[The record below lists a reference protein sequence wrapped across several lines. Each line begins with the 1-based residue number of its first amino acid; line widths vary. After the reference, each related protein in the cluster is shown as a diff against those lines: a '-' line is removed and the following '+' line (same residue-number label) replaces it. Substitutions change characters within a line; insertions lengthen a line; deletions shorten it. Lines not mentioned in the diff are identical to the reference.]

1 MSRNDVSA
9 TRTPST
15 KLFSLLFALSAT
27 LAAPAAGA
35 YTLNPNGGTRSGD
48 GLRVEIA
55 ANTQMQVWRAGV
67 AQGDDPTA
75 APPSARV
82 NNSVYLAIGSTL
94 YGATCVECAAT
105 AIPWTPVSQTAVTG
119 DGTATNPFRGT
130 TVVRAGVDGPTVTLL
145 TTYAL
150 RDDAIVQHITVDIPA
165 GTKDAVKLY
174 HVFDTYLGGYGA
186 APAYARPAVGTPTVF
201 GVKQRGTFVVFSS
214 PIPMWSDWFSGDFLA
229 GHARVMGGG
238 DLLHTLDP
246 SPSTDNAIGAQ
257 WNLGGDPGRREINY
271 RMGFAADAPCDMGG
285 MCVEGGVT
293 GEAAAAA
300 MDALGGAE
308 AFRTAPAADA
318 GEAGFQCGVARAT
331 TRGNG
336 VGLALVGLALGALI
350 ARRRR

>member
-1 MSRNDVSA
+1 MNLNDVSA
-9 TRTPST
+9 NRTPST

-35 YTLNPNGGTRSGD
+35 YTLNPNGGTRDGD

-82 NNSVYLAIGSTL
+82 NNSVYLAIGPAL

-119 DGTATNPFRGT
+119 AGTATDPFRGT

-150 RDDAIVQHITVDIPA
+150 NDDAIVQHITVEIPP
-165 GTKDAVKLY
+165 GNRDAVKLY

-186 APAYARPAVGTPTVF
+186 APAYARPLAGTPSVF
-201 GVKQRGTFVVFSS
+201 GVKQRGTFVVFAS
-214 PIPMWSDWFSGDFLA
+214 PVPMWNDWFSGDYLA

-238 DLLHTLDP
+238 DLFHTLDAD
-246 SPSTDNAIGAQ
+246 PSTDNAIGAQ
-257 WNLGGDPGRREINY
+257 WNLGGDPGRREVSY

-285 MCVEGGVT
+285 TCVDGGVT
-293 GEAAAAA
+293 AEAAAAA
-300 MDALGGAE
+300 MATPDGAE
-308 AFRTAPAADA
+308 ALRAAPAVDA
-318 GEAGFQCGVARAT
+318 GEEGFQCGVDRAT
-331 TRGNG
+331 SRGGNA
-336 VGLALVGLALGALI
+336 GLALVGLALGALI